1 MLLTIYRQERI
12 ISIRVR
18 LITSTST
25 STLKEKVS

>member
-1 MLLTIYRQERI
+1 MLLTIYRRERI
-12 ISIRVR
+12 IGVRVG